1 MTITNS
7 MDVRRPDR
15 AADRRELIGAAVL
28 GIALGG
34 FFDGILLHQ
43 VLQWHHLLSLVVG
56 DSLRDMRSQIM
67 ADGLFH
73 VLMYVVAA
81 IGLWLIWSAAG
92 SSAFGRSDRRLLASA
107 LLGFGAW
114 QFADVIV
121 FHWIARIHRIR
132 VDVPNPLAWDI
143 GWMIVFGVPTVALG
157 LWLLARSRQ
166 EPPRETRSAAGRA
179 ALTGIVLAAGPLG
192 FLQPANAAT
201 LVLFQSGMS
210 PAQTFAA
217 VAAADARIVWAHESG
232 GLIAVLPGSDFSRI
246 KLVRS
251 GAIFVGTGWIA
262 GCTSYFRI

>member
-1 MTITNS
+1 MQMNLSTEEPLPHVQGS
-7 MDVRRPDR
+7 GRVRVW
-15 AADRRELIGAAVL
+15 GALLVGL
-28 GIALGG
+28 SFGG
-34 FFDGILLHQ
+34 LFDGILLHQ
-43 VLQWHHLLSLVVG
+43 VLQWHHLLSLVGGESV
-56 DSLRDMRSQIM
+56 RDMRVQIM

-157 LWLLARSRQ
+157 LWLLARPRPQ
-166 EPPRETRSAAGRA
+166 PPREPRSAAGRA
-179 ALTGIVLAAGPLG
+179 ALTGIVL
-192 FLQPANAAT
+192 
-201 LVLFQSGMS
+201 
-210 PAQTFAA
+210 
-217 VAAADARIVWAHESG
+217 
-232 GLIAVLPGSDFSRI
+232 
-246 KLVRS
+246 
-251 GAIFVGTGWIA
+251 
-262 GCTSYFRI
+262 